1 MDERLNGQYFVVGMV
16 HPQTSEI
23 QIAFRSLPL
32 SRPERNI
39 FPGTERD
46 FPPLQIPSRTL
57 FAAPAI
63 DRASRLRSLHQA
75 DIAIQI

>member
-23 QIAFRSLPL
+23 QIAVRSLPL

-39 FPGTERD
+39 FPGRERD
-46 FPPLQIPSRTL
+46 FPPLRSQPGVY
-57 FAAPAI
+57 AAESS
-63 DRASRLRSLHQA
+63 ASN
-75 DIAIQI
+75 